1 MDIDEIPEFLC
12 ARAGK
17 NDLLVTFHEGL
28 FLYYEHQFWLGLK
41 FRGKNYFVILFFIS
55 KLKRLVHW
63 LSYRQCRCLVHSV
76 FLKYVL
82 NCIWSKQAI
91 VLLIINGKII
101 FLNFSYSS
109 YSCTFFILS
118 YLLFHTLEGTVRK
131 MAIDRWLGSF
141 RNILSSMSGVLGATF
156 WSRLSIFTILTAG
169 FLFVQQER
177 SACWNS
183 GILKTYAIGLT
194 KELE

>member
-1 MDIDEIPEFLC
+1 M
-12 ARAGK
+12 
-17 NDLLVTFHEGL
+17 
-28 FLYYEHQFWLGLK
+28 
-41 FRGKNYFVILFFIS
+41 S
-55 KLKRLVHW
+55 KLKRLVHG

-156 WSRLSIFTILTAG
+156 WFRLSIFTILTAG
-169 FLFVQQER
+169 FLFVHQER